1 MSEPDAIVTAGQKR
15 ALLQRL
21 LMPWWTLVFP
31 ILGLLA
37 IAVSLYK
44 MGTVGVVVAAIILF
58 GCVLSAVH
66 QAEVVAHRVGEPF
79 GTLVLAV
86 AVTVIEVS
94 LIVSLMLSDA
104 GDASSLAR
112 DTVFAAIMIIL
123 NGIVGL
129 CLLAGDSSMANSAF
143 RCGARVRRSTC

>member
-31 ILGLLA
+31 LLGLLA

-44 MGTVGVVVAAIILF
+44 MGTVGVVVAAVILI

-94 LIVSLMLSDA
+94 LIVSLMLSDVDRRGKGTPVA
-104 GDASSLAR
+104 G
-112 DTVFAAIMIIL
+112 
-123 NGIVGL
+123 
-129 CLLAGDSSMANSAF
+129 
-143 RCGARVRRSTC
+143 